1 MHQEAL
7 IERLFETLISGNRPA
22 ARTFVNQAEKILGSA
37 ESVLSDLFW
46 PTHEMIQKLYRA
58 DQLPCLNHHM
68 AVRLLRVMADQQAL
82 KLQQHQRRNRSIF
95 ALCGPSESE
104 ELGAQMAVD
113 LIEANGFDVSF
124 AGGGIANDEV
134 LARVHEEHPDVLL
147 MFSSAAQDLPNIRAM
162 IDTLHEIGACPK
174 LQIAVGGGVFNRAEG
189 LADEIGADIYASNP
203 LEMVESLVHDA
214 DIRCGIQQ
222 RTVGRNRTKQQR
234 KAA

>member
-7 IERLFETLISGNRPA
+7 VERLFETLISGNRPA
-22 ARTFVNQAEKILGSA
+22 TRTFVRQAEGILGTPEA
-37 ESVLSDLFW
+37 VLSDLFW
-46 PTHEMIQKLYRA
+46 PTHELIQKLYRA

-68 AVRLLRVMADQQAL
+68 AVRLLRVMADQQAM
-82 KLQQHQRRNRSIF
+82 KLTHQARRGRTIF

-113 LIEANGFDVSF
+113 LIEASGFDIAF

-162 IDTLHEIGACPK
+162 IDTLHEIGACPT

-189 LADEIGADIYASNP
+189 LADEIGADIYASTP
-203 LEMVESLVHDA
+203 LEMVESLIYDA
-214 DIRCGIQQ
+214 DQRAGLAQ
-222 RTVGRNRTKQQR
+222 RTVGRNRTKQR
-234 KAA
+234 RAAA